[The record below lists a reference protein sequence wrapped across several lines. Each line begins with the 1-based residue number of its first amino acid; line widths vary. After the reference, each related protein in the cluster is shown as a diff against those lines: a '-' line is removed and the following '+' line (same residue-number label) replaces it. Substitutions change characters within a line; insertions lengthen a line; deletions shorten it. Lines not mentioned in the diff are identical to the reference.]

1 MRENVAAILL
11 AGGIGKRAGGF
22 APKQLQLI
30 GGKPMIV
37 HTLEKMERVPEIKRV
52 VIPCAPET
60 HEKTQYVLDAWGFD
74 PKTHVLVEGG
84 ATRQQSVLN
93 GLLALDGFD
102 YVLIHE
108 AARPFASVA
117 DYRALLDCEHE
128 NALLGAPIPFTVAKV
143 GENGFLDGALERS
156 ELVNVQLPQVF
167 KREPLLEA
175 HRKAAETGA
184 EYTEDATLLL
194 DQLGVPSAVVP
205 GSEINIKVTY
215 ASDFAVAETLYRT
228 YVVGD
233 INE

>member
-1 MRENVAAILL
+1 MRPSRL
-11 AGGIGKRAGGF
+11 R
-22 APKQLQLI
+22 LI

-156 ELVNVQLPQVF
+156 EA
-167 KREPLLEA
+167 RE
-175 HRKAAETGA
+175 R
-184 EYTEDATLLL
+184 
-194 DQLGVPSAVVP
+194 P
-205 GSEINIKVTY
+205 GSRRSSSGSPSLRRTARPPKRALSTPRTRRCCSTSS
-215 ASDFAVAETLYRT
+215 ASPPPLCRGARSTSR
-228 YVVGD
+228 
-233 INE
+233 